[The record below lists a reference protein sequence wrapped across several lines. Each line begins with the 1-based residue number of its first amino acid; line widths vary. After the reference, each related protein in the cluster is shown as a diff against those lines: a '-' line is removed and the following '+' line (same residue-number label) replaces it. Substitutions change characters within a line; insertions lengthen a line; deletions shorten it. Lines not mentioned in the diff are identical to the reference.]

1 MLTQTLSIAR
11 NAFFESIRQ
20 PILLVLVLAGMLLLM
35 LSNPLAAFTMED
47 DQRMLLDIGLA
58 TVFTIGILI
67 ASFVASNV
75 LGREIE
81 NRTALTVVS
90 KPVSRPIFVIGKFI
104 GVALAITISMVLLS
118 LVFVMVEQQAVL
130 QTVRTPIH
138 VPVVVFGTLALLV
151 GTGVAVWCNYFY
163 GFVFSSTWL
172 CVTVP
177 CMFIAYVLVLNFGA
191 DFPSQDMSF
200 AFRTEIWKAL
210 IAIVVSVLILASIS
224 IAISTRVAQLGTLSL
239 TFMIFFLG
247 MMSDAWFGNPIERIE
262 TTWLERASNDGQVQ
276 VVEYV
281 RIMEKV
287 NGDVEEVITE
297 LEEVLP
303 NVSLSSYAE
312 GSEYARWAVCSVGYA
327 VVPNFQVLWLTDA
340 LTQDNVIPRTYL
352 VRTTGYGVLYIIASI
367 SVGVILFQ
375 RREVS

>member
-1 MLTQTLSIAR
+1 M
-11 NAFFESIRQ
+11 F
-20 PILLVLVLAGMLLLM
+20 LLM

-75 LGREIE
+75 LGREIQ

-90 KPVSRPIFVIGKFI
+90 KPVSRPIFVIGKFL

-130 QTVRTPIH
+130 QTVRTPVH

-151 GTGVAVWCNYFY
+151 GTATAVWCNYFY

-191 DFPSQDMSF
+191 DFSAQEMSF
-200 AFRTEIWKAL
+200 AFRTEIWKAI
-210 IAIVVSVLILASIS
+210 IAIVISVLILASIS

-239 TFMIFFLG
+239 TFLIFFIG
-247 MMSDAWFGNPIERIE
+247 MMSDAWFGYPIERIE
-262 TTWLERASNDGQVQ
+262 SSWLERASHDGQVQ
-276 VVEYV
+276 IVEHTRV
-281 RIMEKV
+281 MEKV
-287 NGDVEEVITE
+287 NGDVEEVTTE
-297 LEEVLP
+297 VEEVLP
-303 NVSLSSYAE
+303 NVTLSSYSQ
-312 GSEYARWAVCSVGYA
+312 GSEYARWSAYSVGYA

-352 VRTTGYGVLYIIASI
+352 VRTTGYGLLYIIASV

-375 RREVS
+375 RKEVA

>member
-1 MLTQTLSIAR
+1 MLTQTHSIAR

-138 VPVVVFGTLALLV
+138 VPVVVFGTLALFV
-151 GTGVAVWCNYFY
+151 GTGTAVWCNYFY

-177 CMFIAYVLVLNFGA
+177 CMFIAYMLVLNFGA
-191 DFPSQDMSF
+191 DFSSQDMSF

-210 IAIVVSVLILASIS
+210 IAIIVSVLILASIS
-224 IAISTRVAQLGTLSL
+224 IAISTRVSQLGTLSL

-247 MMSDAWFGNPIERIE
+247 MMSDAWFGNPIGRIE
-262 TTWLERASNDGQVQ
+262 TTWLQRASNDGQVQ

-297 LEEVLP
+297 HEEVLP

-312 GSEYARWAVCSVGYA
+312 GSEYARWAAYSVGYA

-352 VRTTGYGVLYIIASI
+352 VRTTGYGVFYIIASI
-367 SVGVILFQ
+367 SVGIILFQ
-375 RREVS
+375 RREVA